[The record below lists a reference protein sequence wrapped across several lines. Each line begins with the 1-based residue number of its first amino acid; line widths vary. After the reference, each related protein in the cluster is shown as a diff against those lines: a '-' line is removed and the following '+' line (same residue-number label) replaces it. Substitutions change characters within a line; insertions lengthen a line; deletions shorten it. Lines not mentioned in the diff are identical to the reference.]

1 MFLTQNDVSRS
12 LGLPQQGAEQ
22 MPPPP
27 AYSAADQDPQRLR
40 QRFAAPGP
48 DPSLFGGAGGGS
60 TMLGSMFLT
69 PPDVSRSLGMGGPQQ
84 GGMPPPRQTPR
95 MPGREPPPP
104 PFAVPLPE
112 DSSGPMAGQWIP
124 NSLGPAG
131 GKHTV
136 QQGEMAYNIAK
147 QILGPGASH
156 QQLMA
161 FVQRLAEANPD
172 AFYGGDK
179 LRAGAQLNVDL
190 PPPGP
195 RSRPMGTQGP
205 AMPQGPM
212 AEEGP
217 PRGTRRPA
225 PM

>member
-12 LGLPQQGAEQ
+12 LGLPQSAEQ
-22 MPPPP
+22 MPQPPP
-27 AYSAADQDPQRLR
+27 YSAADQDPQRLR
-40 QRFAAPGP
+40 QRFAAARP
-48 DPSLFGGAGGGS
+48 DPSMFGGAGGGS

-69 PPDVSRSLGMGGPQQ
+69 PNDVSRSLGMSGAPGGPS
-84 GGMPPPRQTPR
+84 MPPR
-95 MPGREPPPP
+95 MPAREPPPP
-104 PFAVPLPE
+104 PFAVQRSEAP
-112 DSSGPMAGQWIP
+112 DTPMAGNWIP

-147 QILGPGASH
+147 QILGPGATH

-205 AMPQGPM
+205 SMPQGPM